1 MKAQEERSAYGKT
14 RNWKMRK
21 ASVVP
26 QRMQSGEKMLI
37 LLCKPL
43 ARPQLE
49 QPVQFWMLTCESHLG
64 DGFQKQGQPV

>member
-1 MKAQEERSAYGKT
+1 
-14 RNWKMRK
+14 MRK

-26 QRMQSGEKMLI
+26 QCMQRSNFSSGEKILI

-49 QPVQFWMLTCESHLG
+49 EPLQFWMLTCKEESHLG
-64 DGFQKQGQPV
+64 QGFQKQGQPV